1 MIAGGLDVACA
12 LEQAGQP
19 MVRLGKTGMPIED
32 LLIAASAFC
41 RINRLEPARRGE
53 ILNERCPVLRSYG
66 PGQRRAARLII
77 GLVGR
82 RNDQNWH
89 GPDLFAISGQGFEPA
104 FEVHENRLGLGRAA
118 LRWIDQLVAAR

>member
-1 MIAGGLDVACA
+1 M
-12 LEQAGQP
+12 
-19 MVRLGKTGMPIED
+19 RLGKTGMPIED
-32 LLIAASAFC
+32 LLVAASAIG

-53 ILNERCPVLRSYG
+53 VLNERCPVLRRHG

-82 RNDQNWH
+82 RNNQNGH
-89 GPDLFAISGQGFEPA
+89 GPDLFAISGQGLEPA

-118 LRWIDQLVAAR
+118 LRWIDQLMMTR